1 MRNLVRVTLFIVLL
15 AAIGLIVF
23 LLIFVGPKEKET
35 WATITGLLA
44 VIAAAISAFPAL
56 RVLELQDDSSQPRP
70 TPYFDVSSR
79 YNLLQL
85 RVKNIGPNV
94 AYEIRLKWKIH
105 PLDHHG
111 DEITALDY
119 IPSLLPEQT
128 VSTLVG
134 VSTDMVKKY
143 SNMRFEGEAEFK
155 DSNGKSLRQ
164 WFVCSTQEH
173 GKRLVHDEELPKT
186 LRELQDIPKQLE
198 KIVDSLNTMSE
209 NQRGRTGDDAE

>member
-1 MRNLVRVTLFIVLL
+1 
-15 AAIGLIVF
+15 
-23 LLIFVGPKEKET
+23 
-35 WATITGLLA
+35 
-44 VIAAAISAFPAL
+44 
-56 RVLELQDDSSQPRP
+56 
-70 TPYFDVSSR
+70 VSSR